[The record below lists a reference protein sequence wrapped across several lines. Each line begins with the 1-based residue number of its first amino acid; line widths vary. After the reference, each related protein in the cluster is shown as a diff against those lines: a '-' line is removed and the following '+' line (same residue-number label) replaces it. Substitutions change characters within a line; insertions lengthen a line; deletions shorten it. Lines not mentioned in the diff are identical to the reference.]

1 MTRQDGRLIS
11 IDERGGVLFAAAPT
25 DATLRWFL
33 AALDELSQSTRGRPA
48 PRILVDLRAV
58 NPVPGMVEQT
68 IIGEHLAQKLLHAH
82 RVATLVAEGTKTGY
96 SESVARRLGLELR
109 VFTVETEAVEW
120 LGSSV

>member
-1 MTRQDGRLIS
+1 MSRQDGLLVP
-11 IDERGGVLFAAAPT
+11 IDERGGVLFAAAPA

-33 AALDELSQSTRGRPA
+33 AALDELSQSTRSRPA

-68 IIGEHLAQKLLHAH
+68 IVGEHLAQKLLHAH

-96 SESVARRLGLELR
+96 SERVARRLGLELR
-109 VFTVETEAVEW
+109 VFTSETEAVEW